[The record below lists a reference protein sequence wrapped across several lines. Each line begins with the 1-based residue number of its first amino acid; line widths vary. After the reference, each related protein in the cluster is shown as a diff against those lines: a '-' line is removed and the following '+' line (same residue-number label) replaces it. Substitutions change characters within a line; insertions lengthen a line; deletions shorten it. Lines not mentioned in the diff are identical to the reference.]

1 MRFYVPDAG
10 THTVIFIPK
19 SGHLKTHR
27 KHAARACSML
37 NPVHN
42 LKFAAVFLAVTIGR
56 SQEPIQNGSFE
67 GYPSVVVSTAK
78 LQFTIMKQ
86 GSPLASVTLTDDPEK
101 LSPLWNPM
109 RMARELGRPVAYDG
123 GAGHFVCVDGFGSP
137 SSEEKAAGLPFHGE
151 AHTET
156 FAVHSARQGS
166 STVMTLTARLPLT
179 QEKFTRTF
187 RIIDGENVI
196 HVESELESLLGFDR
210 PINWAEHATIGSPF
224 LEPGVT
230 VVDVSGSRS
239 HTRPYASGDGG
250 ELQRRLKSDQDFEWP
265 VAPGLNGTTVD
276 LRQTPLN
283 PHFLE
288 HAATLTDPNRE
299 FEWVTAINP
308 NKRLILG
315 YVFRR
320 ADYSWVQY
328 WGFYPATQKMARG
341 MEFSTQPF
349 DLPRREV
356 VTTGTMFDTPL
367 YRWLPAKSSVKTRFL
382 LFYAHVPNGFTKVD
396 DIKVENGQILIIDHA
411 LKEPLALRSAEG
423 L

>member
-1 MRFYVPDAG
+1 
-10 THTVIFIPK
+10 
-19 SGHLKTHR
+19 
-27 KHAARACSML
+27 ML
-37 NPVHN
+37 NPVHK
-42 LKFAAVFLAVTIGR
+42 LKFAAVFLALTIGR
-56 SQEPIQNGSFE
+56 PQEPIQNGSFE

-78 LQFTIMKQ
+78 LQFTVMKK
-86 GSPLASVTLTDDPEK
+86 GSTLASITLTDDSEK

-109 RMARELGRPVAYDG
+109 RMARELGRRAAYDG

-137 SSEEKAAGLPFHGE
+137 SAEERAAGLPFHGE
-151 AHTET
+151 AHTEM
-156 FAVHSARQGS
+156 FVVHSARQGFS
-166 STVMTLTARLPLT
+166 AVVSLTATLPIT
-179 QEKFTRTF
+179 QERFTRTF

-196 HVESELESLLGFDR
+196 HVESDLESLLGFDR

-239 HTRPYASGDGG
+239 HTRPYTSVENGDV
-250 ELQRRLKSDQDFEWP
+250 QRRLKSDQDFQWP
-265 VAPGLNGTTVD
+265 LAPGLNGAPID

-283 PHFLE
+283 PHFLD
-288 HAATLTDPNRE
+288 HAATLTDPNRKL
-299 FEWVTAINP
+299 EWVTAINP
-308 NKRLILG
+308 KKRLILG

-320 ADYSWVQY
+320 ADYPWVQY
-328 WGFYPATQKMARG
+328 WGFYPPSRKMARG

-356 VTTGTMFDTPL
+356 VTTGTMFGTPL

-382 LFYAHVPNGFTKVD
+382 LFYAHVPDGFTKVD
-396 DIKVENGQILIIDHA
+396 DIRIEKGQILVIDHA
-411 LKEPLALRSAEG
+411 VKEPLTLTSAEG

>member
-1 MRFYVPDAG
+1 
-10 THTVIFIPK
+10 
-19 SGHLKTHR
+19 
-27 KHAARACSML
+27 ML
-37 NPVHN
+37 RPVHK
-42 LKFAAVFLAVTIGR
+42 LRFAVVFLALTIGW
-56 SQEPIQNGSFE
+56 SQQPVENGSFE
-67 GYPSVVVSTAK
+67 GYPSVVVSAAK

-86 GSPLASVTLTDDPEK
+86 GSTLASVTLTDDPEK

-109 RMARELGRPVAYDG
+109 RMARELGRPVVYDG

-137 SSEEKAAGLPFHGE
+137 SNEEKAAGLPFHGE

-166 STVMTLTARLPLT
+166 STVVTLTAKLPIT
-179 QEKFTRTF
+179 QETFTRTF
-187 RIIDGENVI
+187 RIIDGENII
-196 HVESELESLLGFDR
+196 HVESDLESLLGFDR

-239 HTRPYASGDGG
+239 HTRPYTSVDG
-250 ELQRRLKSDQDFEWP
+250 EDVQRRLKSDQGFQWP

-283 PHFLE
+283 PHFLD

-299 FEWVTAINP
+299 LEWVTAINP

-320 ADYSWVQY
+320 ADYPWVQY
-328 WGFYPATQKMARG
+328 WGFYPPTQKMARG

-367 YRWLPAKSSVKTRFL
+367 YRWLPAKSRLKTRFL
-382 LFYAHVPNGFTKVD
+382 LFYARVPDGFTKVD
-396 DIKVENGQILIIDHA
+396 NVKVENGQILVIDHA
-411 LKEPLALRSAEG
+411 LKDPLTLTSAER

>member
-1 MRFYVPDAG
+1 
-10 THTVIFIPK
+10 
-19 SGHLKTHR
+19 
-27 KHAARACSML
+27 
-37 NPVHN
+37 
-42 LKFAAVFLAVTIGR
+42 
-56 SQEPIQNGSFE
+56 
-67 GYPSVVVSTAK
+67 
-78 LQFTIMKQ
+78 MKQ
-86 GSPLASVTLTDDPEK
+86 GSTLASVTLTDDPEK

-109 RMARELGRPVAYDG
+109 RMARELGRPAAYDG

-137 SSEEKAAGLPFHGE
+137 SNEEKAAGLPFHGE

-166 STVMTLTARLPLT
+166 STVVTLTAKLPIT

-187 RIIDGENVI
+187 RIIDGENII
-196 HVESELESLLGFDR
+196 HVESDLESLLSFDR

-239 HTRPYASGDGG
+239 HTRPYASVDGG
-250 ELQRRLKSDQDFEWP
+250 DVQRRLKSGQDFQWP
-265 VAPGLNGTTVD
+265 AAPGLNGTTVD

-283 PHFLE
+283 PHFLD
-288 HAATLTDPNRE
+288 HAATLTDPHRE
-299 FEWVTAINP
+299 LEWVTAINP

-320 ADYSWVQY
+320 ADYPWVQY
-328 WGFYPATQKMARG
+328 WGFYPPTQKMARG

-367 YRWLPAKSSVKTRFL
+367 YRWLPAKSRLKTRFL
-382 LFYAHVPNGFTKVD
+382 LFYAHVPDGFTKVD
-396 DIKVENGQILIIDHA
+396 DIKVENGQILIVGHA
-411 LKEPLALRSAEG
+411 LKEPLTLMNAEG